1 MEFRDMETDKTD
13 LELIQEFQSGSS
25 PAFDAL
31 YERYR
36 RPLYGYVNRQMQGH
50 TSQADDVFQQTWMRA
65 IDNLST
71 YRDQEKFSA
80 WLMRIAHNLIID
92 YYRSLK
98 RRAEDELDE
107 TYGDTAEDTSGE
119 TPGRDMDER
128 ERARRLTEALNS
140 LTPELR
146 EVFLLRRENI
156 PFQQIAKIQNCS
168 VNTSLARMRYAIKQL
183 TNKLKDWESDNS

>member
-1 MEFRDMETDKTD
+1 METDKTD
-13 LELIQEFQSGSS
+13 LELIREFQNGSS

-36 RPLYGYVNRQMQGH
+36 RPLYGYVNRQMQGY
-50 TSQADDVFQQTWMRA
+50 SSYADDVFQQTWMRA
-65 IDNLST
+65 IDNLPN

-92 YYRSLK
+92 HYRSLK

-107 TYGDTAEDTSGE
+107 TYGDTAEDDSGE
-119 TPGRDMDER
+119 TPGSAMDER
-128 ERARRLTEALNS
+128 ERARRLKDALDA

-156 PFQQIAKIQNCS
+156 PFQQIAEIQNCS

-183 TNKLKDWESDNS
+183 ANKLKDWES

>member
-1 MEFRDMETDKTD
+1 METDKSD

-98 RRAEDELDE
+98 RRAEDELDD
-107 TYGDTAEDTSGE
+107 TYGDTTADTSDE
-119 TPGRDMDER
+119 TPGREMDER
-128 ERARRLTEALNS
+128 ERARRLTAALNS

-183 TNKLKDWESDNS
+183 TDKLKDWESDNS

>member
-1 MEFRDMETDKTD
+1 
-13 LELIQEFQSGSS
+13 
-25 PAFDAL
+25 
-31 YERYR
+31 
-36 RPLYGYVNRQMQGH
+36 VNRQMQGYSSH
-50 TSQADDVFQQTWMRA
+50 ADDIFQQTWMRA
-65 IDNLST
+65 IDNLAT

-98 RRAEDELDE
+98 RRAEDELDDS
-107 TYGDTAEDTSGE
+107 YGDTTMDSSGE
-119 TPGRDMDER
+119 TPGSAMDEQ
-128 ERARRLTEALNS
+128 ERARKLAEALNS

-183 TNKLKDWESDNS
+183 ANKLKDWESDNS

>member
-1 MEFRDMETDKTD
+1 METDKTD

-36 RPLYGYVNRQMQGH
+36 RPLYGYVNRQMQGY
-50 TSQADDVFQQTWMRA
+50 TSHADDVFQQTWMRA

-107 TYGDTAEDTSGE
+107 TYGDTTEDTSGE
-119 TPGRDMDER
+119 MPGSEMDER
-128 ERARRLTEALNS
+128 ERARRLTAALNS

-183 TNKLKDWESDNS
+183 TDKLKDWESDNS

>member
-1 MEFRDMETDKTD
+1 MGIEATIMEFRDMETDKTD
-13 LELIQEFQSGSS
+13 LELILEFQSGSS
-25 PAFDAL
+25 PAVDAL

-107 TYGDTAEDTSGE
+107 TYGDTTEDTSGE
-119 TPGRDMDER
+119 RGCIPGSPGESGLVSRGSQGLRSPLES
-128 ERARRLTEALNS
+128 RRGS
-140 LTPELR
+140 LGAP
-146 EVFLLRRENI
+146 
-156 PFQQIAKIQNCS
+156 
-168 VNTSLARMRYAIKQL
+168 
-183 TNKLKDWESDNS
+183 

>member
-1 MEFRDMETDKTD
+1 METDKTD

-50 TSQADDVFQQTWMRA
+50 TSHADDVFQQTWMRA
-65 IDNLST
+65 IDNLAT

-98 RRAEDELDE
+98 RRAEDELDDS
-107 TYGDTAEDTSGE
+107 YGDTTADSSGE
-119 TPGRDMDER
+119 TPGSAMDEQ
-128 ERARRLTEALNS
+128 ERARKLAEALNS

-183 TNKLKDWESDNS
+183 ANKLKDWESDNS

>member
-1 MEFRDMETDKTD
+1 METDKTD
-13 LELIQEFQSGSS
+13 LELIREFQSGSS

-36 RPLYGYVNRQMQGH
+36 RPLYGYVNRQMQGY
-50 TSQADDVFQQTWMRA
+50 TSHADDVFQQTWMRA

-98 RRAEDELDE
+98 RRAEDELDDS
-107 TYGDTAEDTSGE
+107 YGDTTADDSGE
-119 TPGRDMDER
+119 TPGGAMDER
-128 ERARRLTEALNS
+128 ARAKMLSDALNS

-168 VNTSLARMRYAIKQL
+168 VNTSLARMRYAVKQL

>member
-1 MEFRDMETDKTD
+1 METDKTD

-36 RPLYGYVNRQMQGH
+36 RPLYGYVNRQMQGY
-50 TSQADDVFQQTWMRA
+50 TSHAADVFQQTWMRA
-65 IDNLST
+65 IDHLST

-98 RRAEDELDE
+98 RRAEDELDDS
-107 TYGDTAEDTSGE
+107 YGDTTADDSGE
-119 TPGRDMDER
+119 TPGGAMDER
-128 ERARRLTEALNS
+128 ARAKMLNDALNS

-168 VNTSLARMRYAIKQL
+168 VNTSLARMRYAVKQL
-183 TNKLKDWESDNS
+183 TNKLKDWES

>member
-13 LELIQEFQSGSS
+13 LELIREFQSGSS

-107 TYGDTAEDTSGE
+107 TYGDTTADDSGE
-119 TPGRDMDER
+119 KVSFSAQSPRLCRSGRTPFASWFWRPTSSC
-128 ERARRLTEALNS
+128 ARRMSACHSQRVVSCRFDFPLFPVCTRNLFGCC
-140 LTPELR
+140 
-146 EVFLLRRENI
+146 V
-156 PFQQIAKIQNCS
+156 
-168 VNTSLARMRYAIKQL
+168 
-183 TNKLKDWESDNS
+183 

>member
-1 MEFRDMETDKTD
+1 METDKTD

-98 RRAEDELDE
+98 RRAEDELDD
-107 TYGDTAEDTSGE
+107 TYGDTTADTSDE
-119 TPGRDMDER
+119 TPGRDGRTRTRQAAHGGAELADARTPRGLPAAPGEHPVPADR
-128 ERARRLTEALNS
+128 ED
-140 LTPELR
+140 PELLR
-146 EVFLLRRENI
+146 E
-156 PFQQIAKIQNCS
+156 
-168 VNTSLARMRYAIKQL
+168 Y
-183 TNKLKDWESDNS
+183 ESRSYEICNQTTYGQTERLGN